1 MLKIRLNA
9 FDVTKI
15 GKVLKWNEYSS
26 MVTAKELIRDAKVEC
41 DAIIEQARAE
51 RDKII
56 SAAEAKAKTIV
67 SDAKATYESEKK
79 RGYDDGI
86 ASGKEEMANQ
96 LMELATK
103 SAESF
108 TKLEKDVIEVV
119 ARAIRKILG
128 DVDKNE
134 LISSVVKNALKM
146 VRSQKQAVLKVSPSD
161 ARFLRD
167 RVCELT
173 KETPSIEFLEVVSDN
188 HLEPGSCLLETDL
201 GVVDASVGVQIA
213 AVEKS
218 LGRIINE
225 RQ

>member
-1 MLKIRLNA
+1 MLKIKLNK
-9 FDVTKI
+9 FDAASI

-26 MVTAKELIRDAKVEC
+26 IVAAKELVASAKAEC
-41 DAIIEQARAE
+41 DAIIKDAKAE

-56 SAAEAKAKTIV
+56 SAANCEAGKIIETAK
-67 SDAKATYESEKK
+67 KTYEAEKN
-79 RGYDDGI
+79 RGYGDGV
-86 ASGKEEMANQ
+86 SKGKEEMADQ
-96 LMELATK
+96 LMAFATK

-119 ARAIRKILG
+119 TRAIRKILG

-134 LISSVVKNALKM
+134 LITNVVKNALKL
-146 VRSQKQAVLKVSPSD
+146 VKSQKQAVLKVAPSE

-173 KETPSIEFLEVVSDN
+173 KDTPGIEFLDIVSDA

-201 GVVDASVGVQIA
+201 GVVDASIAVQIA

-218 LGRIINE
+218 LGRGVL
-225 RQ
+225 